1 MQMVIPCIQF
11 GIYSISQTFAFPLK
25 AERSSHQIYDQS
37 FLFFFLFKSY
47 GGYTTAS
54 VIGQGD
60 GLFECGISVAPVT
73 DWHYYGN
80 ILMKIDHVID

>member
-1 MQMVIPCIQF
+1 M
-11 GIYSISQTFAFPLK
+11 FALSLK
-25 AERSSHQIYDQS
+25 AERSSHQIYDHYPSYS
-37 FLFFFLFKSY
+37 FFKSY

>member
-1 MQMVIPCIQF
+1 MQMEF
-11 GIYSISQTFAFPLK
+11 LAFNLEPTVFHKCLHCPLK
-25 AERSSHQIYDQS
+25 QRDLHIKSMINPSYS
-37 FLFFFLFKSY
+37 FFKSY

-80 ILMKIDHVID
+80 ILMKIVHVID

>member
-1 MQMVIPCIQF
+1 MI
-11 GIYSISQTFAFPLK
+11 
-25 AERSSHQIYDQS
+25 QS
-37 FLFFFLFKSY
+37 FLIFFFKSY

-80 ILMKIDHVID
+80 IRMDIVYDIDLLMFCNFAC

>member
-1 MQMVIPCIQF
+1 MI
-11 GIYSISQTFAFPLK
+11 
-25 AERSSHQIYDQS
+25 QS
-37 FLFFFLFKSY
+37 FLIFFKSY

-54 VIGQGD
+54 VIGKGD

-80 ILMKIDHVID
+80 ILMNIVHIIDQLMFCCFAC